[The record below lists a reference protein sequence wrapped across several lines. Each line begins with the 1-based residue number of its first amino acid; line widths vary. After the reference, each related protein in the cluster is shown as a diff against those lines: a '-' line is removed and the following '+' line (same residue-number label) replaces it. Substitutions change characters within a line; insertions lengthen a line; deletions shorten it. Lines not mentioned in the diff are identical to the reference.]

1 MKKISNLTASL
12 LFIILTG
19 CGGSSSSTNNTE
31 NLSSQTKE
39 QSPQETNT
47 LKCNR
52 GILLNSTLSTNT
64 IFDEPLYSLTYNYKQ
79 IPTGNSFTTIRQ
91 LYADEFQR
99 NGQMIY
105 SSPKAIYNVT
115 ADEIESS
122 LAEDVVQTYD
132 LNSFGLFTKKTYQK
146 QNNGWPEGYI
156 VASQGSQITT
166 AQFND
171 SCSLNSDNVSFDY
184 EKINVSGKKVADI
197 FPPNIINSIPKHSDY
212 IYISDQFSRILKD
225 NQTAFANLVNS
236 NATFTSGSFVYVPKS
251 VIYNN
256 TEFYLFDSSLTDFKT
271 LAEWQQK
278 LYPNFNYKF
287 DTVAGYKVTYFVDSA
302 GNPIFDNGKDPAI
315 EMNGKIYD
323 GEWQVKGNVIS
334 ETYGAPP
341 TTWNTNYQSK
351 SEFALYNKA
360 SYDFLVAQIQTYYK

>member
-1 MKKISNLTASL
+1 MKKISNLTAFL

-197 FPPNIINSIPKHSDY
+197 FPPNIIK
-212 IYISDQFSRILKD
+212 
-225 NQTAFANLVNS
+225 
-236 NATFTSGSFVYVPKS
+236 
-251 VIYNN
+251 
-256 TEFYLFDSSLTDFKT
+256 EM
-271 LAEWQQK
+271 
-278 LYPNFNYKF
+278 
-287 DTVAGYKVTYFVDSA
+287 
-302 GNPIFDNGKDPAI
+302 DP
-315 EMNGKIYD
+315 
-323 GEWQVKGNVIS
+323 
-334 ETYGAPP
+334 
-341 TTWNTNYQSK
+341 
-351 SEFALYNKA
+351 
-360 SYDFLVAQIQTYYK
+360 